1 MIAVLDSNAV
11 IGLAKGECLELVRA
25 LFQQVLAVAVEV
37 SAILVTDDAVLR
49 REAERLGILALG
61 TVETLLLLKRR
72 RVLPAVKPVLDLMQA
87 RAYHIESTLYAQA
100 LQLAGETA

>member
-11 IGLAKGECLELVRA
+11 IGLAKGECLELIRV
-25 LFQQVLAVAVEV
+25 LFQQVLALAEET

-72 RVLPAVKPVLDLMQA
+72 QALPAVKPVLDLMQA
-87 RAYHIESTLYAQA
+87 RAYHIEPSLYTQA
-100 LQLAGETA
+100 LQLAGEKA